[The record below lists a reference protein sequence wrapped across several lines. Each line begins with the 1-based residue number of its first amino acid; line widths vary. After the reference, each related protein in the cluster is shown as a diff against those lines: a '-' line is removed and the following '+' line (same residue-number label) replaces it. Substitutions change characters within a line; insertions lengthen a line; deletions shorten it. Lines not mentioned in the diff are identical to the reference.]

1 MVIAVHGGA
10 GRRRP
15 GRELDVAAT
24 RADLAAAAFA
34 GWGVLEHGGAA
45 LDAVQAA
52 VVALEDC
59 PRFNAGRGA
68 VLNAR
73 GEPELDA
80 AIMDGTTR
88 RAGAVA
94 AVMHVRNPVVAAR
107 AVLERS
113 EHVLLVGV
121 GAEAFAREAGAAMVD
136 PGHHVVTTEAQSPLG
151 TVGAVALD
159 AHGALAAATSTGGKR
174 GQLPG
179 RVGDSPLVGAG
190 TYADTRCAVSAT
202 GDGDAIMRAVAAHDV
217 AARVRETEA
226 AACDEAARAGG
237 GLEGAAQAALREVTS
252 LGDEVG
258 LLAVDARGAVAM
270 PFAADV
276 FHRAFKRE
284 GEAVRAAVG
293 GEEPS

>member
-15 GRELDVAAT
+15 GRELDVDGT
-24 RADLAAAAFA
+24 RADLAAAVHA
-34 GWGVLEHGGAA
+34 GWAVLEGRGAA

-80 AIMDGTTR
+80 AIMDGATR

-94 AVMHVRNPVVAAR
+94 AVTHVRNPVVAAR
-107 AVLERS
+107 SVLERS
-113 EHVLLVGV
+113 QHVLLVGG

-136 PGHHVVTTEAQSPLG
+136 PAHHVVRTETQSPLG

-159 AHGALAAATSTGGKR
+159 AHGGLAAATSTGGKR

-190 TYADTRCAVSAT
+190 TYADARCAVSAT
-202 GDGDAIMRAVAAHDV
+202 GDGEAILRAVAAHDV
-217 AARVRETEA
+217 AARVREGAPLDA
-226 AACDEAARAGG
+226 AAAAVV
-237 GLEGAAQAALREVTS
+237 REIVA
-252 LGDEVG
+252 LGDDAA
-258 LLAVDARGAVAM
+258 LLAVDAHGAVAV
-270 PFAADV
+270 PFAAGL
-276 FHRAFKRE
+276 FHRAVKRE
-284 GEAVRAAVG
+284 GEEVRAAVD
-293 GEEPS
+293 